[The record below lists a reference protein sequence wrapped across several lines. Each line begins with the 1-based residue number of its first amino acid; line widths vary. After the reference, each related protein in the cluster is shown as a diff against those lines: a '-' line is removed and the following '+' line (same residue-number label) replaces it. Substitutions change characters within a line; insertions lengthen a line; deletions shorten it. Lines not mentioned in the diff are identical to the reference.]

1 MKTRKFLLAAT
12 AAMTAL
18 LFGLTS
24 CNEKG
29 GNGGLTLSPNYVT
42 LAPGESTTVTLN
54 SDGVAVDAASVTWT
68 SNAPE
73 VFTIENGTIT
83 AIKVGKGTFTA
94 TYNNSSVTG
103 DVDVAESAPEVPA
116 IEPVADGITIAVYI
130 PEGSDCNGAPLWG
143 GSSNEWAGEEMVA
156 VEGAEGWYK
165 VDIAS
170 NAAEG
175 KPLANFEGWET
186 GLGNWD
192 SQWGEKEILPESTIS
207 DVTTPDNL
215 IANGTGI
222 IYIWVK
228 SWKKNPCVADREY
241 KFTLVLPECTPEGT
255 ETVYVCGSFPD
266 ADGNTWA
273 KGTGF
278 PVVDGKAEVTLTGQD
293 NMGYKARLSADTW
306 DQGEKTL
313 DTTNGC
319 VAEIADR
326 TFGASEGQEVIIEG
340 WNGVEGCFEG
350 YELCE

>member
-1 MKTRKFLLAAT
+1 M
-12 AAMTAL
+12 
-18 LFGLTS
+18 
-24 CNEKG
+24 
-29 GNGGLTLSPNYVT
+29 TLSPNYVT

-103 DVDVAESAPEVPA
+103 DVEVSEVAPTVPT
-116 IEPVADGITIAVYI
+116 IEPVEGGITIAIYV
-130 PEGSDCNGAPLWG
+130 PDNSTCKGSPLWG
-143 GSSNEWAGEEMVA
+143 GEDNGWNGAEMTA
-156 VEGAEGWYK
+156 VEGAERWYK
-165 VDIAS
+165 VDIA
-170 NAAEG
+170 ATTALG
-175 KPLANFEGWET
+175 KPLANFEGWEN

-192 SQWGEKEILPESTIS
+192 SQWGDYEVLSETTVSYTIS
-207 DVTTPDNL
+207 SDGNENL
-215 IANGTGI
+215 QISEAGIA
-222 IYIWVK
+222 YIWVK

-313 DTTNGC
+313 DTTKGC
-319 VAEIADR
+319 VAEITNR
-326 TFGASEGQEVIIEG
+326 TFGASEGQEVVIEG

-350 YELCE
+350 YELCP